1 MVLKHTTLNSVNS
14 LLKAENVGAAA
25 VGITCKKKKMHRT
38 IMPQRCFHDFNCGG
52 HKAKVTLLYLYE
64 GQQRSSASEKK
75 KKNHGDV
82 IFQALFSN

>member
-1 MVLKHTTLNSVNS
+1 
-14 LLKAENVGAAA
+14 
-25 VGITCKKKKMHRT
+25 
-38 IMPQRCFHDFNCGG
+38 MPQRCFHDFNCGG